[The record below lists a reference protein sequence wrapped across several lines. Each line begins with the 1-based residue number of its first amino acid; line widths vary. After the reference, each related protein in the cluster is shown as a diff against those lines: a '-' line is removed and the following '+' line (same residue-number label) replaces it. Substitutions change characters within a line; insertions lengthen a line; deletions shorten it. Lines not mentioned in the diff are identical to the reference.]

1 MATWMLFQ
9 QFPCS
14 QHRIQNQHIAKQ
26 WYKSPHM
33 FELLR
38 ILVKI
43 IPFLAC
49 NSAAVFAVWNLFQKN
64 ADCHIPLLKCSG
76 LAGDY

>member
-26 WYKSPHM
+26 WYKSPHK

-38 ILVKI
+38 ILVRI

-49 NSAAVFAVWNLFQKN
+49 NSAAVFHRKNTPARRVPFHAVF
-64 ADCHIPLLKCSG
+64 AT
-76 LAGDY
+76 